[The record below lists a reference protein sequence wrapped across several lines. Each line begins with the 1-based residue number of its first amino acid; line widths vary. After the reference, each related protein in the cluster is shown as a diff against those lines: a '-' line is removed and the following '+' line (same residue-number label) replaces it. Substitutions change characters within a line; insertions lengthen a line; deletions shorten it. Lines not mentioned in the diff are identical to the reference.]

1 MKQQFT
7 TPTALLSPKEVKAV
21 LNASQWDFEYEGQ
34 RVTTDAVKRIRTRL
48 EKGLFTEVMVKEYVE
63 QAKCSKDFEEYYNE
77 VHLYKEGDV
86 IDIADLVDNI
96 NYHFAAFIAP
106 DIAAT
111 VIGEDDKYVLNS
123 YTFFIK

>member
-21 LNASQWDFEYEGQ
+21 LNASQWDYEYSGEQ
-34 RVTTDAVKRIRTRL
+34 APTATIHRIKDRL
-48 EKGLFTEVMVKEYVE
+48 EKGLFTEVTVKEYVE
-63 QAKCSKDFEEYYNE
+63 QAKCSKDFEEYYNS

-86 IDIADLVDNI
+86 IDISDLVDNI

-106 DIAAT
+106 EIAAT
-111 VIGEDDKYVLNS
+111 VISEDDKYVFSN
-123 YTFFIK
+123 YIFFIK